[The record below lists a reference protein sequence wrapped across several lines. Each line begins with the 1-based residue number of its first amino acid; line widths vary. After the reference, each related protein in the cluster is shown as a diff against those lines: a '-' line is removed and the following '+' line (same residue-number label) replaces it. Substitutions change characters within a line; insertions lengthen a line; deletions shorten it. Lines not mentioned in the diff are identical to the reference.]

1 MSEPIPS
8 ATVVTLR
15 ETDSGIEILMLRK
28 NSKIAYG
35 GMWVFPGGKIDEAD
49 YSISENPKDGKD
61 IFAAARTAAVREAKE
76 EANLDIDSESL
87 HFFAH
92 WTTPDVRPKRFSTW
106 FFIGKVESDEVV
118 IDGGE
123 IHDFAWRTPSEMLN
137 LHRDGEV
144 EMMPPTFITLDR
156 LQEFNSFNSVVGA
169 FSKEEPFYFA
179 PRIAMLDTGM
189 CHFYGD
195 DVGYETKSVDTAGNR
210 HRLWA
215 NKAGGWRYER
225 D

>member
-15 ETDSGIEILMLRK
+15 ETEKGIEILMLRK

-49 YSISENPKDGKD
+49 YPISRVSNNDKD
-61 IFAAARTAAVREAKE
+61 IFSAARTAAAREAKE
-76 EANLDIDSESL
+76 EANIDIESDAL

-92 WTTPDVRPKRFSTW
+92 WTTPNVRPKRFSTW
-106 FFIGKVESDEVV
+106 FFIGKVESAEVA

-123 IHDFAWRTPSEMLN
+123 IHDYAWRTPTDMLEA
-137 LHRDGEV
+137 HRDGEV
-144 EMMPPTFITLDR
+144 EMMPPTYITLTR
-156 LQEFNSFNSVVGA
+156 LKEFNNYNSVVDA
-169 FSKEEPFYFA
+169 FSNEEPFYFA
-179 PRIAMLDTGM
+179 PRITVLETGM

-195 DVGYETKSVDTAGNR
+195 DAGYETKDVDQAGKR

-215 NKAGGWRYER
+215 NKTDGWRYER